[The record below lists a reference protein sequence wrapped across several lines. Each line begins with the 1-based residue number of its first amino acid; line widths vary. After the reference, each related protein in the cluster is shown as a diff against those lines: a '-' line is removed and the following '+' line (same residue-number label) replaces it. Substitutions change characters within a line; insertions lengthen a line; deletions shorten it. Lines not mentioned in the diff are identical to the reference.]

1 MGEWRLPY
9 LPLLIIGIWVFVY
22 MLLRLDCPP
31 LAEFGWRTLS
41 SRLWCNRPSWN
52 IGRIATEE
60 TKAKMSLAHMGNQR
74 ALGCIHPIESRI
86 KMSQFHKGKK
96 WGLGYKHTEE
106 AKAKISLA
114 RKATKKD

>member
-1 MGEWRLPY
+1 
-9 LPLLIIGIWVFVY
+9 
-22 MLLRLDCPP
+22 
-31 LAEFGWRTLS
+31 
-41 SRLWCNRPSWN
+41 
-52 IGRIATEE
+52 
-60 TKAKMSLAHMGNQR
+60 MGNQR